1 MIDFEAMLD
10 ELRETGTLDSASLA
24 LLEDQ
29 PQGTATDLLPLE
41 GVSDKQ
47 IRYGEKLRLQFFLRH
62 VSTIEQLPTV
72 TWLCN
77 ATLDAAWWIKV
88 ELAIKSPLDDQWA
101 LRVLFIGALIA
112 EQ

>member
-10 ELRETGTLDSASLA
+10 QLRETGTLDSESLA

-29 PQGTATDLLPLE
+29 PQGTAIALLPLE

-47 IRYGEKLRLQFFLRH
+47 IRYGEKLRLQFFMRH
-62 VSTIEQLPTV
+62 VRTIEQMPTV
-72 TWLCN
+72 AWLCN
-77 ATLDAAWWIKV
+77 ATLDAAWWITV
-88 ELAIKSPLDDQWA
+88 ERTIKNPLDDQWA
-101 LRVLFIGALIA
+101 LRVLFIDALIA